1 MSFCVTLGEFH
12 FSVKHSVKMSND
24 RWGME
29 QKKVVLPKA
38 FCSLYLDL
46 FAFNESLTL
55 SPRYIERWLNCQIS
69 KQRFSVLG
77 QKGKFSPIL
86 LKYNTRDG
94 IFYFYFHGHNK

>member
-1 MSFCVTLGEFH
+1 MSLCVTLGEFH

-29 QKKVVLPKA
+29 QKKSGSTNA

-55 SPRYIERWLNCQIS
+55 SPRYLERWLNCQIS
-69 KQRFSVLG
+69 KMNF
-77 QKGKFSPIL
+77 
-86 LKYNTRDG
+86 
-94 IFYFYFHGHNK
+94 